1 MAAGD
6 GKGTRQPNGASS
18 LYYSEYDGCWHGRV
32 TVGLK
37 DNGSPDRRH
46 IKRKAPLGREDKNAQ
61 NQVAAEIRRL
71 ENERDTG
78 QVRKPGRAMTV
89 EQWLTHWLE
98 NIVRPSVKYKAY
110 CAYRTAVHHHLIPG
124 LGKHRIDK
132 IEPDHF
138 ERLYAKILKNGR
150 KPATAHQVHRTART
164 AFGEALRRGYVLQN
178 KVAFAKPPR
187 VEEEEIEPFEIE
199 DIQRLLKTA
208 LSRRNGVRF
217 VLALAIG
224 TRQGETLGLKW
235 SRLDDRTKTLKV
247 ARQLQRRTWEHGC
260 SDPLACGAKYHKVK
274 PCKDGCKRHRRKPCP
289 PPCPADCTSHAR
301 WCPQKHGGGLV
312 DAEVKSRAGNRSIGL
327 PDPLYELLVRHRAEQ
342 ARERDTAAELWEG
355 GDWMF
360 AQPNGR
366 PIDPRRD
373 MDEWKALLAD
383 AGVREA
389 RLHDAR
395 HTAATVLL
403 VLGVTERAAM
413 GVMGWSNSAMARR
426 YMHMTD
432 ALRQDIAE
440 RVGGFLWGDNSR
452 GDAR

>member
-1 MAAGD
+1 MMAAGD
-6 GKGTRQPNGASS
+6 GKGTRQPNGAST

-46 IKRKAPLGREDKNAQ
+46 IKRKAPLGRGDKNAQ

-78 QVRKPGRAMTV
+78 QVRKPGRTMTV

-98 NIVRPSVKYKAY
+98 NIARPSVKYKAY

-138 ERLYAKILKNGR
+138 EKLYAKILKNGR

-178 KVAFAKPPR
+178 KVALAKPPR

-199 DIQRLLKTA
+199 DIQRLIKTA
-208 LSRRNGVRF
+208 LDRRNGVRF

-260 SDPLACGAKYHKVK
+260 SDPHACGAKYHKVK
-274 PCKDGCKRHRRKPCP
+274 PCKDGCKRHHRKPCP
-289 PPCPADCTSHAR
+289 PPCPPDCTSHAR
-301 WCPQKHGGGLV
+301 WCPQKLGGGLV

-327 PDPLYELLVRHRAEQ
+327 PDPLYELLVQHRAAQ
-342 ARERDTAAELWEG
+342 ARERETAAELWEE

-373 MDEWKALLAD
+373 MDEWKTLLTD

-413 GVMGWSNSAMARR
+413 GVMGWSNSSMARR

-432 ALRQDIAE
+432 ALRRDIAK
-440 RVGGFLWGDNSR
+440 RVGGFLWDDN
-452 GDAR
+452 